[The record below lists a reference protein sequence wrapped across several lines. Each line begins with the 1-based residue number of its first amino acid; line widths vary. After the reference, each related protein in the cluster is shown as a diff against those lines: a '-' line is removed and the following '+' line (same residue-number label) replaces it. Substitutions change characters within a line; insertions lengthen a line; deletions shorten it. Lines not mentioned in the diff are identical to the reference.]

1 MNSGLRICN
10 PAHSRSDIRA
20 VNGGTGKLYFNAS
33 KAIKSQ
39 IPQLIFN
46 SWSLDK
52 SMTGPDDE
60 VSIEINAP
68 PSIQV
73 NTGDIPD
80 AQPVMIT
87 GNTAAVSQPT
97 LLDLSSQNVNFVMG
111 PNGQIIAIEKPAFTR
126 NDFLIGGG
134 IPFAIFFIP
143 ILMMMI
149 TGTFTDYNY
158 EEVTLTKEEGTTN
171 YTGEFEIDL
180 NNQEVSSCY
189 IDENRYDSNNETFC
203 QNLRHLDRADFWMD
217 VSNNGTTESIK
228 VGYWDG
234 ETGIVTLDSGTDYG
248 GTITV
253 HFDYRDIT
261 EDDSSIFEFFEEI
274 AWMTCCLGL
283 LASLVMLIVGF
294 ASGRPGM
301 GWGGLASLIG
311 SPIVGIIS
319 SLFLGW

>member
-1 MNSGLRICN
+1 
-10 PAHSRSDIRA
+10 
-20 VNGGTGKLYFNAS
+20 
-33 KAIKSQ
+33 
-39 IPQLIFN
+39 
-46 SWSLDK
+46 
-52 SMTGPDDE
+52 MTGPDDE

-68 PSIQV
+68 PSIEV
-73 NTGDIPD
+73 STVDTGDV
-80 AQPVMIT
+80 QPVMIT
-87 GNTAAVSQPT
+87 GSPQQSSQPVM
-97 LLDLSSQNVNFVMG
+97 LDLSSQNVKFVMG

-149 TGTFTDYNY
+149 TGNFTDYNY

-180 NNQEVSSCY
+180 DNLEVYSCY
-189 IDENRYDSNNETFC
+189 IGDNYGNSNTEYLSC
-203 QNLRHLDRADFWMD
+203 RDYQDAGRADFWME
-217 VSNNGTTESIK
+217 VSNNGTIEEIK

-248 GTITV
+248 STITV
-253 HFDYRDIT
+253 HFDYRDIE
-261 EDDSSIFEFFEEI
+261 EDDSFIFEFFEEI

-283 LASLVMLIVGF
+283 FASLLMLIVGF
-294 ASGRPGM
+294 ASGKPGM

-311 SPIVGIIS
+311 SPIVGLLS
-319 SLFLGW
+319 SIFMGW

>member
-1 MNSGLRICN
+1 
-10 PAHSRSDIRA
+10 
-20 VNGGTGKLYFNAS
+20 
-33 KAIKSQ
+33 
-39 IPQLIFN
+39 
-46 SWSLDK
+46 
-52 SMTGPDDE
+52 MTGSDDE

-68 PSIQV
+68 PSIEV
-73 NTGDIPD
+73 STVDTGDV
-80 AQPVMIT
+80 QPVMIT
-87 GNTAAVSQPT
+87 GSPQQSSQPVM
-97 LLDLSSQNVNFVMG
+97 LDLSSQNVKFVMG

-149 TGTFTDYNY
+149 TGNFTDYNY

-180 NNQEVSSCY
+180 DNLEVYSCY
-189 IDENRYDSNNETFC
+189 IGDNYGNSNTEYLSC
-203 QNLRHLDRADFWMD
+203 RDYQDAGRADFWME
-217 VSNNGTTESIK
+217 VSNNGTIEEIK

-248 GTITV
+248 STITV
-253 HFDYRDIT
+253 HFDYRDIE
-261 EDDSSIFEFFEEI
+261 EDDSFIFEFFEEI

-294 ASGRPGM
+294 ASGKPGM
-301 GWGGLASLIG
+301 GWGGLASLVG
-311 SPIVGIIS
+311 SPIVGILS

>member
-1 MNSGLRICN
+1 
-10 PAHSRSDIRA
+10 
-20 VNGGTGKLYFNAS
+20 
-33 KAIKSQ
+33 
-39 IPQLIFN
+39 
-46 SWSLDK
+46 
-52 SMTGPDDE
+52 MTGPDDE

-68 PSIQV
+68 PSIEV
-73 NTGDIPD
+73 RTGDAEDVQPAMITGAPQQTS
-80 AQPVMIT
+80 QPVM
-87 GNTAAVSQPT
+87 
-97 LLDLSSQNVNFVMG
+97 LDLSSQNIRFVMG
-111 PNGQIIAIEKPAFTR
+111 PNGQLIAVEKPALTR

-158 EEVTLTKEEGTTN
+158 EQVTLTKEQGTTN

-180 NNQEVSSCY
+180 NDQEVYSCY
-189 IDENRYDSNNETFC
+189 IDDIRYDSNNEYVSC
-203 QNLRHLDRADFWMD
+203 RDNRSSDRAEFWMD
-217 VSNNGTTESIK
+217 VSNNGTSEEQL

-248 GTITV
+248 DTITV
-253 HFDYRDIT
+253 YFDYRDLA

-301 GWGGLASLIG
+301 GWGGLASLIA
-311 SPIVGIIS
+311 SPIVGIFS
-319 SLFLGW
+319 SLFMGW

>member
-1 MNSGLRICN
+1 
-10 PAHSRSDIRA
+10 
-20 VNGGTGKLYFNAS
+20 
-33 KAIKSQ
+33 
-39 IPQLIFN
+39 
-46 SWSLDK
+46 
-52 SMTGPDDE
+52 MTGSDDE

-68 PSIQV
+68 PSIEV
-73 NTGDIPD
+73 STVDTGDV
-80 AQPVMIT
+80 QPVMIT
-87 GNTAAVSQPT
+87 GSPQQSSQPVM
-97 LLDLSSQNVNFVMG
+97 LDLSSQNVKFVMG

-149 TGTFTDYNY
+149 TGNFTDYNY

-180 NNQEVSSCY
+180 DNLEVYSCY
-189 IDENRYDSNNETFC
+189 IGDNYGNSNTEYLSC
-203 QNLRHLDRADFWMD
+203 RDYQDAGRADFWME
-217 VSNNGTTESIK
+217 VSNNGTIEEIK

-248 GTITV
+248 STITV
-253 HFDYRDIT
+253 HFDYRDIE
-261 EDDSSIFEFFEEI
+261 EDDSFIFEFFEEI

-294 ASGRPGM
+294 ASGKPGM

-311 SPIVGIIS
+311 SPIVGLLS
-319 SLFLGW
+319 SIFMGW

>member
-1 MNSGLRICN
+1 
-10 PAHSRSDIRA
+10 
-20 VNGGTGKLYFNAS
+20 
-33 KAIKSQ
+33 
-39 IPQLIFN
+39 
-46 SWSLDK
+46 
-52 SMTGPDDE
+52 MTGPDDE

-68 PSIQV
+68 PSIEV
-73 NTGDIPD
+73 RTGDTED
-80 AQPVMIT
+80 VQPVMIT
-87 GNTAAVSQPT
+87 GATQQSSQPVM
-97 LLDLSSQNVNFVMG
+97 LDLSSQNVKFVMG

-149 TGTFTDYNY
+149 TGNFTDYNY

-180 NNQEVSSCY
+180 DNLEVYSCY
-189 IDENRYDSNNETFC
+189 IGDNYGNSNTEYLSC
-203 QNLRHLDRADFWMD
+203 RDYQDAGRADFWME
-217 VSNNGTTESIK
+217 VSSNGTIEEIK

-248 GTITV
+248 STITV
-253 HFDYRDIT
+253 HFDYRDIE
-261 EDDSSIFEFFEEI
+261 EDDSFIFEFFEEI

-294 ASGRPGM
+294 ASGKPGM
-301 GWGGLASLIG
+301 GWGGLASLVG
-311 SPIVGIIS
+311 SPIVGILS

>member
-1 MNSGLRICN
+1 
-10 PAHSRSDIRA
+10 
-20 VNGGTGKLYFNAS
+20 
-33 KAIKSQ
+33 
-39 IPQLIFN
+39 
-46 SWSLDK
+46 
-52 SMTGPDDE
+52 MTGPDDE

-68 PSIQV
+68 PSIEV
-73 NTGDIPD
+73 RTEDTED
-80 AQPVMIT
+80 VQPVMIT
-87 GNTAAVSQPT
+87 GATQQSSQPVM
-97 LLDLSSQNVNFVMG
+97 LDLSSQNVNFVMG
-111 PNGQIIAIEKPAFTR
+111 PNGQIIAIEKPAFVR

-149 TGTFTDYNY
+149 TGNFTDYNY

-180 NNQEVSSCY
+180 DNLEVYSCY
-189 IDENRYDSNNETFC
+189 IGDNYGNSNTEYLSC
-203 QNLRHLDRADFWMD
+203 RDYQDAGRADFWME
-217 VSNNGTTESIK
+217 VSNNGTIEEIK

-248 GTITV
+248 STITV
-253 HFDYRDIT
+253 HFDYRDIE
-261 EDDSSIFEFFEEI
+261 EDDSFIFEFFEEI

-294 ASGRPGM
+294 ASGKPGM
-301 GWGGLASLIG
+301 GWGGLASLVG
-311 SPIVGIIS
+311 SPIVGILS

>member
-1 MNSGLRICN
+1 MTVSG
-10 PAHSRSDIRA
+10 
-20 VNGGTGKLYFNAS
+20 
-33 KAIKSQ
+33 
-39 IPQLIFN
+39 
-46 SWSLDK
+46 
-52 SMTGPDDE
+52 DE

-68 PSIQV
+68 PSIEV
-73 NTGDIPD
+73 ITGDTED
-80 AQPVMIT
+80 VQPVMIT
-87 GNTAAVSQPT
+87 GATQQSSQPVM
-97 LLDLSSQNVNFVMG
+97 LDLSSQNVNFVMG

-180 NNQEVSSCY
+180 NNLEVYSCY
-189 IDENRYDSNNETFC
+189 IDENRGNSNNEYLSC
-203 QNLRHLDRADFWMD
+203 RDYRDADRADFWMD
-217 VSNNGTTESIK
+217 VPNNGTTDEIK

-234 ETGIVTLDSGTDYG
+234 ETGMVTLDSGTDYG

-253 HFDYRDIT
+253 HFDYRDIE
-261 EDDSSIFEFFEEI
+261 EDDSSIFQFFEEI

-311 SPIVGIIS
+311 SPIIGIVS
-319 SLFLGW
+319 SLFLG

>member
-1 MNSGLRICN
+1 
-10 PAHSRSDIRA
+10 
-20 VNGGTGKLYFNAS
+20 
-33 KAIKSQ
+33 
-39 IPQLIFN
+39 
-46 SWSLDK
+46 
-52 SMTGPDDE
+52 MTGPDDE

-68 PSIQV
+68 PSIEV
-73 NTGDIPD
+73 RTEDTED
-80 AQPVMIT
+80 VQPVMIT
-87 GNTAAVSQPT
+87 GSPQQSSQPVM
-97 LLDLSSQNVNFVMG
+97 LDLSSQNVKFVMG

-149 TGTFTDYNY
+149 TGNFTDYNY

-180 NNQEVSSCY
+180 DNLEVYSCY
-189 IDENRYDSNNETFC
+189 IGDNYGNSNTEYLSC
-203 QNLRHLDRADFWMD
+203 RDYQDAGRADFWME
-217 VSNNGTTESIK
+217 VSNNGTIEEIK

-248 GTITV
+248 STITV
-253 HFDYRDIT
+253 HFDYRDIE
-261 EDDSSIFEFFEEI
+261 EDDSFIFEFFEEI

-294 ASGRPGM
+294 ASGKPGM
-301 GWGGLASLIG
+301 GWGGLASLVG
-311 SPIVGIIS
+311 SPIVGILS

>member
-1 MNSGLRICN
+1 MS
-10 PAHSRSDIRA
+10 
-20 VNGGTGKLYFNAS
+20 
-33 KAIKSQ
+33 
-39 IPQLIFN
+39 
-46 SWSLDK
+46 
-52 SMTGPDDE
+52 GPDDE

-68 PSIQV
+68 PSIEV
-73 NTGDIPD
+73 ITGGTEDV
-80 AQPVMIT
+80 QPVMIT
-87 GNTAAVSQPT
+87 GATQQSSQPVM
-97 LLDLSSQNVNFVMG
+97 LDLNSQNVNFVMG

-180 NNQEVSSCY
+180 NNLEVYSCY
-189 IDENRYDSNNETFC
+189 IDDNRGNSNNEYLSC
-203 QNLRHLDRADFWMD
+203 RDYRDADRADFWMD
-217 VSNNGTTESIK
+217 VPNNGTTDEIK

-234 ETGIVTLDSGTDYG
+234 ETGMVTLDSGTDYG

-253 HFDYRDIT
+253 HFDYRDIE
-261 EDDSSIFEFFEEI
+261 EDDSSIFQFFEEI

-301 GWGGLASLIG
+301 GWGGLASLVG
-311 SPIVGIIS
+311 SPIVGLLS
-319 SLFLGW
+319 TLFLGW